1 MAMNFDSQTM
11 PEGES
16 SLPVPPLSPE
26 ELAEH
31 LNLVPLAVERNEL
44 DGVLGFLFDLMD

>member
-31 LNLVPLAVERNEL
+31 LNLVPLAVDNWSFMKKYEIA
-44 DGVLGFLFDLMD
+44 GFLRF